1 MQTIARTDDTPI
13 DVPRG
18 LANVVAAET
27 RLSGVRGHEGFYHY
41 RQYSATRLA
50 ASRPVEDA
58 WCLLLDGVLPD
69 PEGSRAFAAEV
80 AAASIP
86 APQLAALLP
95 AVAASTPDPQA
106 ALRSALSLAGGVA
119 GLRPLYDLD
128 RDARRRELLRIA
140 ALVPTLVTTL
150 DRHHRGLPVPAPRP
164 DLGVAGRLLHGLHGV
179 EPDSALTALL
189 SSYLA
194 LAIDHGFNA
203 STFTTRVIAST
214 GADAASCLVG
224 GLGALFGPLHGGAP
238 TRVLDTLDAIGGMAA
253 DGAIGGIAAD
263 GAIGGITPHRTI
275 DDARIDAWLTQRIL
289 AGDRIMGFGHA
300 VYRTEDPRS
309 VLLEQRVRTIGGER
323 VAFAIRVK
331 ERAEAL
337 LAELKPGRELHVNLE
352 WFAAVAMEACGIDR
366 ALFGCVFAVARAMGW
381 AANALEQADD
391 PKIIRPSSRYVG
403 PPPLS

>member
-18 LANVVAAET
+18 LTNVVAAET

-50 ASRPVEDA
+50 ARRPVEDA
-58 WCLLLDGVLPD
+58 WCLLLDGTLPD
-69 PEGSRAFAAEV
+69 ADGARAFAAEA
-80 AAASIP
+80 AAASVVSP
-86 APQLAALLP
+86 ELAALLP
-95 AVAASTPDPQA
+95 AVASSSRDPRA

-128 RDARRRELLRIA
+128 RVERRRDLLRMA

-150 DRHHRGLPVPAPRP
+150 DRHRRGLPVPEPRP
-164 DLGVAGRLLHGLHGV
+164 ALDLSSRVLLGLHGV
-179 EPDSALTALL
+179 VPAPELAALL
-189 SSYLA
+189 STYLV

-214 GADAASCLVG
+214 GSDAASCLVG

-238 TRVLDTLDAIGGMAA
+238 TRVLDTLDAIGGRA
-253 DGAIGGIAAD
+253 DGDALGD
-263 GAIGGITPHRTI
+263 GVG
-275 DDARIDAWLTQRIL
+275 DARIDAWLTDRIIS
-289 AGDRIMGFGHA
+289 GERIMGFGHA

-309 VLLEQRVRTIGGER
+309 VLLEERLRAIGGAR
-323 VAFAIRVK
+323 IAFAIRVK

-366 ALFGCVFAVARAMGW
+366 TLFGSIFAIARAMGW

-403 PPPLS
+403 PPPAQHVE